1 MAIFTAIGEGVVRRP
16 QDYGAF
22 PDDGID
28 DTDAFKAML
37 SDGGEIEIPAGVW
50 DFDST
55 VHVLM
60 TESVDVTAHPD
71 AVFRSNGIDGD
82 LFRFRVNAQSPDNL
96 TLTWDGG
103 TFDITD
109 QLNSQVV
116 PYVRLGAPIGEQGS
130 SATADALSIR
140 GIFQDRAADTSTVK
154 IANVSISNVSV
165 VASAPGEDWT
175 TAGGD
180 SGIFIQAGAATVE
193 DSYFRGI
200 RDSAIYLSADGLFN
214 DVGGNYTVRN
224 VTVEGSLMGISVKRG
239 ADDIVI
245 EGNTIIDT
253 AVGVVVDETRAAPE
267 GGALSSD
274 IVIEGNS
281 FARAWLAIRLGDA
294 ENVTVSGNTF
304 TDLQPFDYISHIAPT
319 VLHFWGDT
327 QVTNIV
333 FENNTFGEG
342 VEFPDVLGRPK
353 TISQTNGTDQDDVLV
368 SGENSHVLNGGAGN
382 DTVSYEH
389 SDGRVVVSLHSG
401 VGLRGDAAGD
411 TLTDIENLVGSEF
424 NDILSGDNDRQVGNT
439 IMGLGGNDW
448 IRGNGGDDTVDGGTG
463 DDRLTGGRGSD
474 TFVFQD
480 GHGVDVVTDFTTDD
494 PNEVIDLTAIS
505 AITDF
510 EDLRDNHVAQVGA
523 DVIINTG
530 ESQIILT
537 DTSLETVLD
546 SSNFIF

>member
-1 MAIFTAIGEGVVRRP
+1 MGQIVVRRP
-16 QDYGAF
+16 EDYGAF

-37 SDGGEIEIPAGVW
+37 SDGGKIEIPAGVW

-60 TESVDVTAHPD
+60 SESVDVTAHPD
-71 AVFRSNGIDGD
+71 AVFQSNGIDGD
-82 LFRFRVNAQSPDNL
+82 LFRFRVNANSPDDL

-116 PYVRLGAPIGEQGS
+116 PYVRNGAPVGEQGT

-140 GIFQDRAADTSTVK
+140 GIYQDRTEDTSTVK
-154 IANVSISNVSV
+154 VTQVAISNVSV
-165 VASAPGEDWT
+165 IASDPGEDWT

-200 RDSAIYLSADGLFN
+200 RDNAIYFSADGLFH
-214 DVGGNYTVRN
+214 DVGGNYAVRN
-224 VTVEGSLMGISVKRG
+224 VTIEGSLMGISVKRG

-245 EGNTIIDT
+245 EGNTITDT
-253 AVGVVVDETRAAPE
+253 AVGIVVDETRAAPE
-267 GGALSSD
+267 SGIQSCNVVG
-274 IVIEGNS
+274 EGNT
-281 FARAWLAIRLGDA
+281 FTDAWLAIRLGDS
-294 ENVTVSGNTF
+294 ENVTVTGNTF
-304 TDLQPFDYISHIAPT
+304 SGLQPFDYIPHIAPT

-327 QVTNIV
+327 QVTNVV
-333 FENNTFGEG
+333 FEDNVFSDG
-342 VEFPDVLGRPK
+342 VDFPNVLRPPETINQTDSTDQNDVL
-353 TISQTNGTDQDDVLV
+353 S
-368 SGENSHVLNGGAGN
+368 SGEASHVLDGGDGI
-382 DTVSYEH
+382 DTATYEH
-389 SDGRVVVSLHSG
+389 SDERVVVSLHSG

-411 TLTDIENLVGSEF
+411 KLNNIENLVGSEF

-439 IMGLGGNDW
+439 MMGLGGNDW
-448 IRGNGGDDTVDGGTG
+448 IRGNGGDDTLDGGTG
-463 DDRLTGGRGSD
+463 DDRLSGGRGSD
-474 TFVFQD
+474 IFVFQD
-480 GHGVDVVTDFTTDD
+480 GHGVDVVTDFSADD
-494 PNEVIDLTAIS
+494 PDEVIDLTAIS
-505 AITDF
+505 AISDF
-510 EDLRDNHVAQVGA
+510 EDLRDNHTAQVGT
-523 DVIINTG
+523 DVVINTG
-530 ESQIILT
+530 DGQIILP